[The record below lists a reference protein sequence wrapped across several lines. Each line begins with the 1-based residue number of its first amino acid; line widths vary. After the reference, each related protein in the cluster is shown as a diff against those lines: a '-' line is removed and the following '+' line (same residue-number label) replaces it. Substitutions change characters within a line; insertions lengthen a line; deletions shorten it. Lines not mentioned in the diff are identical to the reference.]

1 MNAAGY
7 MEYIRGLKRSI
18 ELIEQELKTIDEEMI
33 STPGISYDSNRVTS
47 SPRQDKLEMQVIRLV
62 EAKEEKTSDL
72 VELKTKYLNE
82 MHTAMAYIRMIPSEE
97 QQDILIMRY
106 VENRKWWDILRIRNC
121 DNLSGQMRLRDRAIE
136 ALQMIIG
143 DKESV

>member
-1 MNAAGY
+1 MRSARAVRLTHCEEVTDRMNAAGY

-33 STPGISYDSNRVTS
+33 STPGISYDPNRVTS

-82 MHTAMAYIRMIPSEE
+82 MHTAMAYIRMIP
-97 QQDILIMRY
+97 
-106 VENRKWWDILRIRNC
+106 
-121 DNLSGQMRLRDRAIE
+121 
-136 ALQMIIG
+136 
-143 DKESV
+143 